1 MQLKVGQVVIHPHHG
16 PAEVTDLYTR
26 TVKGEEVEYAD
37 LEVQGNKLHVSLP
50 VKNAEEIGI
59 RDVAGREEL
68 GELTDVLCAPTVN
81 EEKQWSRRYKAN
93 RAAMA
98 TGDPL
103 QLATVVRDLVRRRER
118 SSLSL
123 GERDL
128 LREASAP
135 LIAEIA
141 IAMKVSEEEAQE
153 AMFSM
158 IMEESDQVLDSIDK
172 SEKNPAKKA
181 TKKTA
186 KK

>member
-1 MQLKVGQVVIHPHHG
+1 M
-16 PAEVTDLYTR
+16 
-26 TVKGEEVEYAD
+26 
-37 LEVQGNKLHVSLP
+37 
-50 VKNAEEIGI
+50 
-59 RDVAGREEL
+59 
-68 GELTDVLCAPTVN
+68 TDVLCAPTVN

-172 SEKNPAKKA
+172 SEKKPAKKA